1 MIVKISLD
9 TRTFYIIVLYYPYMY
24 GYMYNICLFF
34 YRIELSDAR
43 KEISYLKT
51 QVDSLEAK
59 LAASR
64 STHTSTSVTAASGI
78 AGTAGSSS
86 QEISLSPAVISST
99 SDMRMGIAS
108 ESPTQPSGLGVG
120 TPAEAAASGGP
131 VLGSDHVPVI
141 APASSRLP
149 ASRTDPGDSAV
160 NVDVGAV
167 QNRPAAKAAAGSGG
181 QINSQDSPPSITPSA
196 RELLPS
202 HIATNQSSQLGLS
215 NQNTADI
222 GAFIDARLGSASA
235 AAGQDSIPTA
245 LNATFP
251 GSGPSSGYLS
261 GNLSIDSA
269 GGYQSDDQ
277 SSTQEYVSNMP
288 VNRAVPAQETGG
300 RNVDAA
306 RQQVRQLSPTP
317 GPSRERDTT
326 AANKRSKSSKGVVK
340 LTASGPA
347 ECSIINPEIQG
358 SPESGP
364 KTGHYGGHAGVAA
377 SASVSSSS
385 KCLNAC
391 RNDVLPK
398 NDRSADTS
406 SSSASGVC
414 VPPPNAQGFSGV
426 ALKPSAP
433 TPPPPN
439 SSPPPPP
446 PRMTGNQKTPQ
457 PSIASDQLARSAI
470 SAISGPG
477 AAAPQKPMPPTRP
490 KPNTPKPN
498 TGAICAIQ
506 DKIANASECEQ
517 NMTTRINLKTAAC
530 SATTKSIPVTLTNEA
545 LLVTGV
551 PKKLWEDE
559 NEESI
564 QTSIGEWGVPNLQQN
579 TDEVS
584 DIRQIGPNSLSC
596 ILKASSQS
604 T

>member
-1 MIVKISLD
+1 
-9 TRTFYIIVLYYPYMY
+9 MY
-24 GYMYNICLFF
+24 GYMYINICLFF
-34 YRIELSDAR
+34 NRIELSDAR
-43 KEISYLKT
+43 KEISYIKS
-51 QVDSLEAK
+51 QVDLLEAK

-78 AGTAGSSS
+78 AATTGSSS
-86 QEISLSPAVISST
+86 LEISFSPAVISST
-99 SDMRMGIAS
+99 SDRRMGIAP
-108 ESPTQPSGLGVG
+108 ESPNQPSGLGVG
-120 TPAEAAASGGP
+120 APADAAASGGP

-160 NVDVGAV
+160 NIDVGAV
-167 QNRPAAKAAAGSGG
+167 QNRPAAGAAAGSGG
-181 QINSQDSPPSITPSA
+181 QTNSQNSPPSITPSA
-196 RELLPS
+196 RELVPS
-202 HIATNQSSQLGLS
+202 RIATNQSSQLGLS
-215 NQNTADI
+215 NQNPADI
-222 GAFIDARLGSASA
+222 GAFVDARLGSASA
-235 AAGQDSIPTA
+235 AAEQDSIPTA

-251 GSGPSSGYLS
+251 GSGPSSGHLS
-261 GNLSIDSA
+261 GNLSPDSA
-269 GGYQSDDQ
+269 GGYQSF
-277 SSTQEYVSNMP
+277 TQEYVSNMP

-326 AANKRSKSSKGVVK
+326 AANKRSKSSMGAVK
-340 LTASGPA
+340 LSASGPA

-364 KTGHYGGHAGVAA
+364 KTGHCGGHAGVAP

-385 KCLNAC
+385 KCLNAG
-391 RNDVLPK
+391 RNDVPPK
-398 NDRSADTS
+398 RDRSADTS

-414 VPPPNAQGFSGV
+414 VPPPNAQGFSGA